1 MNCRVEHCAGSDP
14 SKSLTQRIMET
25 FPAVEEE
32 DRWALEKQQA
42 MFAYPDD
49 GYEEVLIGSDETM
62 QRARKI
68 LAALE
73 ATE

>member
-1 MNCRVEHCAGSDP
+1 M
-14 SKSLTQRIMET
+14 
-25 FPAVEEE
+25 EE